1 MPGCLQ
7 RVTLCVCRPADP
19 IPIPVVERVASPWAL
34 AEQGPTQSPASQPDG
49 TAGKPEASGRASLG
63 RPKAGGRRSLL
74 GVSNMRSIGGS
85 GATPS
90 SAVRPPP
97 GGEGKLPTPWSTLRP
112 WDGKAAAHEAAAAA
126 ASGDENQGGSC
137 EPQQQQQPQQAGPGV
152 GPGPQQ
158 EEAQLSGDRLPQQ
171 QRAAPPAGSTGPGPT
186 HGCIALTSVDAAVVD
201 LARSATRR
209 LRGLRVCP
217 EGREEGQ
224 VTHLVIGGERR
235 TLKLMLAVANGA
247 WLLSPQ
253 WVTASL
259 EAGRWLPES
268 QFPAKVGWVG
278 CRWGYL

>member
-49 TAGKPEASGRASLG
+49 MAGKPEASGRASLG

-171 QRAAPPAGSTGPGPT
+171 QHAAPPAGSTGPGPT